1 MYLLC
6 WMTII
11 ISPVFCFF
19 FKCLLYNKQFWY
31 VQLRTTLLLL
41 PSPVLHVV
49 CLADQPLHCLSR
61 WTSSPPQYHLS
72 LPQTPW
78 KEKVTKC
85 IQWINGNGNTWPANV
100 CYHGPCYSHILLV
113 LFPTAQFALLTKEEE
128 QSHHEEKQQNAH
140 HHGNDNRTRT
150 SLLFLRWEDR
160 TRRELVRGWKLMVN
174 VKKWWVWV
182 EEEEEEKREHRGG
195 TGILRRVGRK

>member
-1 MYLLC
+1 MLNDDYYF
-6 WMTII
+6 I
-11 ISPVFCFF
+11 CFF
-19 FKCLLYNKQFWY
+19 FFFLCLLYNKQFWY

-85 IQWINGNGNTWPANV
+85 IQWINGNGNTWLANV

-140 HHGNDNRTRT
+140 HHGNDDRTRT

-160 TRRELVRGWKLMVN
+160 TRRELVRGWRLMARSDEFGLKRKRKGN
-174 VKKWWVWV
+174 T
-182 EEEEEEKREHRGG
+182 EEERAFWGG
-195 TGILRRVGRK
+195 WGGSRPEQ